1 LKSIL
6 PQRDVQEAK
15 ALLSASGHEKI
26 DVSLKHINV
35 GKHPALAEM
44 IATQLKDAGIN
55 AKLEPMDIPTF
66 ISHVPLQF
74 EFEMNSRY
82 NIAFTS
88 PEQPLR
94 IFLTTG
100 GQGKESEWG
109 VGYPDVDAAFD
120 SANLAFDVE
129 ERRQR
134 VKEMQR
140 LILSKYA
147 PALYLYAPY
156 LFTQIRGFVKGVQ
169 ATTGQTA
176 YFDYRVWLDK

>member
-1 LKSIL
+1 MLSEQNSEFQLKAAAL
-6 PQRDVQEAK
+6 FQFVQ
-15 ALLSASGHEKI
+15 LH
-26 DVSLKHINV
+26 
-35 GKHPALAEM
+35 
-44 IATQLKDAGIN
+44 QLKDVGIN
-55 AKLEPMDIPTF
+55 AKLDPMDIPTF

-82 NIAFTS
+82 NVAMTS

-100 GQGKESEWG
+100 GQGKGSEWG
-109 VGYPDVDAAFD
+109 MSYPDIDAAFE
-120 SANLAFDVE
+120 SINLAFGIE
-129 ERRQR
+129 ERRQK

-140 LILSKYA
+140 LILGKYA
-147 PALYLYAPY
+147 PAIGLYAPY
-156 LFTQIRGFVKGVQ
+156 LLTQIRDFVKGVQ